1 MSAGMP
7 LAKEAARSLAMAS
20 SSDICDPSSASAAVS
35 CSRAS
40 GSSREPPLPMARKA
54 RRGLGCGSAAT
65 GASIVSGRP
74 VAAPCEG
81 SASADAVS
89 SAGAGVCGRAG
100 GSGSSATSGTAVVA
114 LSAIPVGAE
123 ITVEGREVGAL
134 MKVGA
139 SRRAAAVSMPV
150 ATIETRM
157 MPSSFSSKVEPKMIT
172 ESLSISSRMRLA
184 ASSTSNSVMSMP
196 PVTLI
201 STARAPAIEMS
212 SRSGL
217 LIAASAAWVARPSP
231 DASPVPIIALPISHI
246 TERISAKSRL
256 IWPGLIIR
264 SVTPATPW

>member
-1 MSAGMP
+1 
-7 LAKEAARSLAMAS
+7 
-20 SSDICDPSSASAAVS
+20 
-35 CSRAS
+35 
-40 GSSREPPLPMARKA
+40 
-54 RRGLGCGSAAT
+54 
-65 GASIVSGRP
+65 
-74 VAAPCEG
+74 
-81 SASADAVS
+81 
-89 SAGAGVCGRAG
+89 
-100 GSGSSATSGTAVVA
+100 
-114 LSAIPVGAE
+114 
-123 ITVEGREVGAL
+123 